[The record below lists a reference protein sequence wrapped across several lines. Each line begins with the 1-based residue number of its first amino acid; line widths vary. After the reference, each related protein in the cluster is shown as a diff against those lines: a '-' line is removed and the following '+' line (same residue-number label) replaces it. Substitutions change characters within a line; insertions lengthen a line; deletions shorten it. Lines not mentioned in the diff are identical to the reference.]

1 MYYYLHESGRLPKPT
16 PFPGFMDR
24 DAHLRARSLVRLER
38 PAHNRAVVGSNPSGP
53 THFEPNRGNGHN
65 FCLYPRFCIISGFQR
80 IGMHLWFR
88 FLEIRSTKFRIV
100 GRGVP
105 LFSSG
110 EESTLSG
117 SSYTFTPHAHPFC
130 RMRFPDDPV
139 CATKARNRNFSCG
152 SRLHPGAKR

>member
-88 FLEIRSTKFRIV
+88 FLEIWSTEFRNTTSLPNVEWQRGRSYQV
-100 GRGVP
+100 
-105 LFSSG
+105 L
-110 EESTLSG
+110 L
-117 SSYTFTPHAHPFC
+117 
-130 RMRFPDDPV
+130 PV
-139 CATKARNRNFSCG
+139 F
-152 SRLHPGAKR
+152 